1 MMQPPW
7 AFWMPTSLPHH
18 LQTSLVN
25 CLFLATLHRW
35 PVSKTAL
42 SSIQHD
48 SREIPSPGSQM
59 WCGVEID
66 PRVSLRLIMLADS
79 PPCTWAAFC
88 NTWAAFYHRDALEL
102 PLKCQ
107 ISQSSCLRHP
117 APSAFPGNVEMLGCY
132 GSWQYVCTP
141 CMYCPCKMLSNQIW
155 IIVQIHL
162 ILRNLTPPPPSY
174 IMFFGYVTK
183 YSKCTKT
190 CPWHANASPDG
201 VSWRCLA
208 LVQEVPNMN
217 LISVKVINLYICIP
231 HVSLMHCLLVL

>member
-59 WCGVEID
+59 WGRDWPSGVTS
-66 PRVSLRLIMLADS
+66 PHNAGGLSSLYLT
-79 PPCTWAAFC
+79 TWAASC
-88 NTWAAFYHRDALEL
+88 HSTCAAFYHRDALEL

-117 APSAFPGNVEMLGCY
+117 APSAFPGNVEMMGCY

-155 IIVQIHL
+155 IMVQLHL

-201 VSWRCLA
+201 EGVWLWCKRSPIWT
-208 LVQEVPNMN
+208 
-217 LISVKVINLYICIP
+217 LY
-231 HVSLMHCLLVL
+231 L